1 MRVFKWIAFDK
12 LNSKHKT
19 KWVFVYIRKLIVESG
34 ITLIKTK
41 KCRVAVID
49 ILARETIII
58 EGKRVKSN

>member
-12 LNSKHKT
+12 LNSKHQT
-19 KWVFVYIRKLIVESG
+19 KWVFVNIRKLIVKSG

-49 ILARETIII
+49 SLAREAIII